1 MRGMTLSRKVIMK
14 GCTGVDIFVS
24 MCSEIFFFILPVA
37 KNVARLWWWASKFGA
52 IFSTSGKWKT
62 IDHLA
67 LHRKHYPAYVIT
79 LEIKSAED
87 ALRVLWLVSM
97 YLNLPYGNNP
107 YKRTATNWVRGT
119 GGLSPVHFPAQ
130 SH

>member
-1 MRGMTLSRKVIMK
+1 MSH
-14 GCTGVDIFVS
+14 D
-24 MCSEIFFFILPVA
+24 
-37 KNVARLWWWASKFGA
+37 FGDNTFCA

-67 LHRKHYPAYVIT
+67 LHRKHYPAYVVT

-87 ALRVLWLVSM
+87 ALRVLWLVNM
-97 YLNLPYGNNP
+97 HAYGNNP
-107 YKRTATNWVRGT
+107 YKRAATNWVRGT
-119 GGLSPVHFPAQ
+119 GGRSPVHFPAQ